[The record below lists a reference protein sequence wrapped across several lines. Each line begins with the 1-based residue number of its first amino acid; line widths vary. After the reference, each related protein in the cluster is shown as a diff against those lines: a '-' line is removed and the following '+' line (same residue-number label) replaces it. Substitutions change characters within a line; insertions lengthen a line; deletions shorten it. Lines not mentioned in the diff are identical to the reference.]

1 MTRLPSRS
9 KYGAVKTQ
17 LDGHKFDSKM
27 EAEFYAE
34 LQIRM
39 KAGEIADIILQPRYE
54 LEPRHILRRTE
65 VVNPVD
71 YISDFEVHYHD
82 GSVEVIDVKGR
93 PTPEFSLKAKLFKS
107 RYPDLRLRAVR
118 KKGKE
123 WVDV

>member
-1 MTRLPSRS
+1 MTRLPSRR

-34 LQIRM
+34 LKLRQH
-39 KAGEIADIILQPRYE
+39 AGEIVDIILQPRYE

-65 VVNPVD
+65 VVNPID
-71 YISDFEVHYHD
+71 YLADFEVHYSD
-82 GSVEVIDVKGR
+82 GRVEAVDVKGKIMD
-93 PTPEFSLKAKLFKS
+93 TFALKQRLFKS
-107 RYPDLRLRAVR
+107 RYPDIPLRVVR

-123 WVDV
+123 WVDL